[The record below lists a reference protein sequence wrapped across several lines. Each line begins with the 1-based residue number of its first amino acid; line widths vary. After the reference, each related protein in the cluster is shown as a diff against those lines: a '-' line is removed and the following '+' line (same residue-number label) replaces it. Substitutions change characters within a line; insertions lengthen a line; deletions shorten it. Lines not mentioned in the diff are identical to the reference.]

1 MTTSPNPAVLRNID
15 HAAEAKRQY
24 DDDFASREATEAYR
38 EKIRDPEI
46 DPGAARPE
54 FAMRTQIEAALHHAG
69 NHETGFYAFPY
80 SPQDAYLD
88 LALNL
93 HKRAPLGA
101 LLTSG
106 EHGPVRSVLAM
117 ALAGQDDLSTM
128 ILLKHGAQLGDDEHP
143 LRVLL
148 SEGSPARQ
156 AHGDHYD
163 QHATKK
169 CLEHLSDA
177 DVDINT
183 PLDGEPP
190 AFYAAYKLMSE
201 NLREDPL
208 EPAGYRY
215 NPITLRACAVGASIS
230 WPVTRMATTSRRS
243 PECVSWPMVM
253 TPIVSRTRCASSAM
267 PSPSPEASISIRRP
281 RSVSRRKMR
290 PNPLGVTVTHP
301 AISDH

>member
-1 MTTSPNPAVLRNID
+1 MTTSPKPSVFQDPDHTTEAVREYD
-15 HAAEAKRQY
+15 EA
-24 DDDFASREATEAYR
+24 FASREAIEAFR

-46 DPGAARPE
+46 DPGEARPE
-54 FAMRTQIEAALHHAG
+54 FTMRTQIEAALHHAG
-69 NHETGFYAFPY
+69 QHETGFYAFPY
-80 SPQDAYLD
+80 APQDAYLD

-93 HKRAPLGA
+93 DTRPPLGA
-101 LLTSG
+101 LQTSG

-117 ALAGQDDLSTM
+117 ALAGQDDLSTQL
-128 ILLKHGAQLGDDEHP
+128 LLKRGAQLRDDEHP

-148 SEGSPARQ
+148 SEGSPSSQ

-163 QHATKK
+163 QPATKK

-177 DVDINT
+177 DIDINA

-215 NPITLRACAVGASIS
+215 NPITLRGCAVGGIDFLARDTHGRDVTE
-230 WPVTRMATTSRRS
+230 VTRIRLLADGHDPERVADKMRFVSDAVKITRSLNIHQKASQRLATHNAAKPARSDRDTSRD
-243 PECVSWPMVM
+243 
-253 TPIVSRTRCASSAM
+253 
-267 PSPSPEASISIRRP
+267 
-281 RSVSRRKMR
+281 
-290 PNPLGVTVTHP
+290 L
-301 AISDH
+301 